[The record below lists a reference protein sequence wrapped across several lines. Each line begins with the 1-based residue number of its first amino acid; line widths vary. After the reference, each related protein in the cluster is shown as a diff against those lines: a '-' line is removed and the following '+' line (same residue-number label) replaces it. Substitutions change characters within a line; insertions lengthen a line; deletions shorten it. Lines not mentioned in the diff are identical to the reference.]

1 MSTLNKGEDFL
12 KTFTEREKRQR
23 EKGNRTE
30 SKTRTKGSELGS
42 VASGDAALFS

>member
-30 SKTRTKGSELGS
+30 TKTKGSELGS